1 MINSKGRLHDVNMN
15 MASHAARKI
24 PSNPNEKSTYTVSS
38 RQILELMS
46 RYTRLFNLLTYA
58 SFTRS
63 HRPILTPRGLRR
75 LVERGLMT
83 ATEREVLVD
92 AAIPAT
98 QRHSVVLMW
107 MIRLF
112 VEGRGSGHIQGGHG
126 FESETMHKF
135 HIIRSQVSVYDCMVS
150 INYTVIITIQ
160 DQEN

>member
-1 MINSKGRLHDVNMN
+1 MN
-15 MASHAARKI
+15 MASHAERVV

-83 ATEREVLVD
+83 GKSSWNMICCTELNSCNAHFGDTGKEPR
-92 AAIPAT
+92 AAVFLKDFKKYHFHFVMTKET
-98 QRHSVVLMW
+98 QWESLRNY
-107 MIRLF
+107 F
-112 VEGRGSGHIQGGHG
+112 V
-126 FESETMHKF
+126 T
-135 HIIRSQVSVYDCMVS
+135 
-150 INYTVIITIQ
+150 NLL
-160 DQEN
+160 